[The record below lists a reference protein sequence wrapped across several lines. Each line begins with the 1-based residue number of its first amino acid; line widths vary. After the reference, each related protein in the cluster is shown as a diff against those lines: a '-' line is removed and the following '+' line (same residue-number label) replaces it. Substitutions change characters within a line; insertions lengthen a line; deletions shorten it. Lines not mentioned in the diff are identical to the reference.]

1 MGDIIGVVYLIIVIV
16 VFTLICKCLCQSCS
30 QSETPMYSTPVVITS
45 QTHQPVGSPT
55 AYPVQTNV
63 SHSGYTQQPPSA
75 MPMPQPYSSHPTSAP
90 YPASSAPYPSGGQ
103 APYPTGGAP
112 YPTYGQA
119 SAPYPPQASMDPPPY
134 NEVMG
139 SENLQKQAPYN
150 PGYSG

>member
-1 MGDIIGVVYLIIVIV
+1 MDIFIPIFIIFTIFVLCSMCGFCCKKNNEGA
-16 VFTLICKCLCQSCS
+16 VF
-30 QSETPMYSTPVVITS
+30 STPVVITS